1 MCTRIQR
8 GKMKLSTT
16 QTIYLRWI
24 SQGKSVLDIADIE
37 RKHVI
42 EIQQQLDAALVVL
55 NVTSVSAAVAKA
67 NILKLI

>member
-1 MCTRIQR
+1 
-8 GKMKLSTT
+8 MKLSTT

-24 SQGKSVLDIADIE
+24 FQGKSLRDIADIE
-37 RKHVI
+37 RKHVS

-67 NILKLI
+67 NTLKLI